1 MKKLSYFG
9 ALLLFAAMTY
19 SCSRIDKPVD
29 PSVIIELDGQT
40 YQTDLVATFQG
51 QVGEE
56 VTLGRHAGAM
66 FRSYTDDADD
76 VENMSVHGMFHPTF
90 TVPGNDGP
98 PGNAMSSLIR
108 ATSGS
113 RGSSATDSSVFSAIS
128 GGASNLMS
136 CSHSFILLRSFRD
149 AFFSQTMIQR
159 AAGFVNTRQEK
170 SGIPG
175 GAEVTTETAGRETE
189 RNH

>member
-1 MKKLSYFG
+1 MTAEYFSNG
-9 ALLLFAAMTY
+9 PDVCVKNRTSVLISQVCSRAQVRISQAFAASDRATVIRLRPPDDT
-19 SCSRIDKPVD
+19 SWCSGAPEASR
-29 PSVIIELDGQT
+29 
-40 YQTDLVATFQG
+40 
-51 QVGEE
+51 EE

-113 RGSSATDSSVFSAIS
+113 RGSSATDSSVFSA
-128 GGASNLMS
+128 NLM
-136 CSHSFILLRSFRD
+136 
-149 AFFSQTMIQR
+149 
-159 AAGFVNTRQEK
+159 
-170 SGIPG
+170 
-175 GAEVTTETAGRETE
+175 
-189 RNH
+189 